1 MLTIDSYPVPTPT
14 VQGRLL
20 ENEAIVVLP
29 EKGQVKV
36 LNEVGAR
43 IWSLADGGRSVRD
56 IAAIISTEFAVTP
69 AEAEADTLAF
79 IATLAAK
86 EMVSLSAHRP

>member
-1 MLTIDSYPVPTPT
+1 MLTIDSYPVPKPT

-20 ENEAIVVLP
+20 ENEAVVVLP

-56 IAAIISTEFAVTP
+56 IAAIISTEFAVTA

-86 EMVSLSAHRP
+86 EIVSLSAQKL

>member
-1 MLTIDSYPVPTPT
+1 M
-14 VQGRLL
+14 QGRLL
-20 ENEAIVVLP
+20 ENEAVVVLP

-86 EMVSLSAHRP
+86 DIVSLSAQKP

>member
-1 MLTIDSYPVPTPT
+1 MLTIDSCPVPKPT

-20 ENEAIVVLP
+20 ENEAVVVLP

-56 IAAIISTEFAVTP
+56 IAAIISTEFAVTA

-86 EMVSLSAHRP
+86 EIVSLSAQKL

>member
-1 MLTIDSYPVPTPT
+1 MLTIDSYPIPRPT

-20 ENEAIVVLP
+20 ENEAVVVLP

-43 IWSLADGGRSVRD
+43 IWSLADGSRSVRD
-56 IAAIISTEFAVTP
+56 IAAMISTEFAVTP

-86 EMVSLSAHRP
+86 DIVSLSAQRL